1 MASVLAIRAVLGAS
15 LGLGAL
21 DLVWINAALAPR
33 LVQPEYAPA
42 PAGTR
47 TGPSAAVPDEQ
58 PPVRLARDEE
68 HAAAL
73 PAHDDEH
80 AAALPAHDP
89 HAATPPVIGG
99 DDADDTTAPST
110 MRVYFATSSAVLD
123 TSAQGVLAKLSA
135 RAQPRAM
142 FVLEGHA
149 DYRGDEKRN
158 RWLSRD
164 RAVAVRQQLVRLGI
178 DAARVRIGYVGE
190 GEATT
195 ELWRDRR
202 VDIQITGGTR

>member
-1 MASVLAIRAVLGAS
+1 MPSVLAIRAVLGAS

-33 LVQPEYAPA
+33 LVQPEPA
-42 PAGTR
+42 PALATTR
-47 TGPSAAVPDEQ
+47 GGPSEPAADE
-58 PPVRLARDEE
+58 P
-68 HAAAL
+68 AL
-73 PAHDDEH
+73 PAHGDEQTP
-80 AAALPAHDP
+80 ALPARDEQVAALPKRDEQV
-89 HAATPPVIGG
+89 AAPPAVAGG
-99 DDADDTTAPST
+99 DAEQTTAPIT
-110 MRVYFATSSAVLD
+110 LRVYFATSSAALD
-123 TSAQGVLAKLSA
+123 TSAQGALAKLSEH
-135 RAQPRAM
+135 AQPDAM

-164 RAVAVRQQLVRLGI
+164 RAVAVRQQLLRLGV
-178 DAARVRIGYVGE
+178 AATRIRVGYVGE
-190 GEATT
+190 GEASA